1 MKRGLKELPSFQFY
15 PGDWRS
21 RAFPDEEGT
30 ESCSLARWSRES
42 SPVPEPSPMKR
53 GLKVSS
59 QMRITRSLPS
69 SRAFPDEE
77 GTESDNLGCGRG
89 WTFRSRAFPDE
100 EGTESQ
106 FLRQRNADLSR
117 SRAFPD
123 EEGTERKIED
133 GLKGLA
139 LRFQSLPR

>member
-100 EGTESQ
+100 EGTESPSCILDAIEV
-106 FLRQRNADLSR
+106 FRRR
-117 SRAFPD
+117 SGLCLWVVGPFVPASVTNLCR
-123 EEGTERKIED
+123 D
-133 GLKGLA
+133 G
-139 LRFQSLPR
+139 